1 MKTLTAILV
10 LATAAVPALAQ
21 EKKNPVFTDKEHGFS
36 IAIPNDKKLI
46 RHWEILEPKEGD
58 TWFVH
63 IKGDYANILDFYV
76 VGSPPDLTKDPR
88 QYVYSSEK
96 HAENREEQARE
107 EKTYKK
113 VTRKSLEK
121 VQKFTGDKINAH
133 HLVLE
138 IEDEND
144 NKFEKHHWCF
154 QASRNQWTYDIILY
168 VESGLLEKADD
179 KERVAAQIDELILKS
194 FRAFQVKK

>member
-1 MKTLTAILV
+1 MKTLPATLILAL
-10 LATAAVPALAQ
+10 LAAPVLAQ
-21 EKKNPVFTDKEHGFS
+21 EKKNPEFTDKAHGCS
-36 IAIPNDKKLI
+36 ILIPSDKKLI
-46 RHWEILEPKEGD
+46 RHWDFMEPKEGD
-58 TWFVH
+58 TWFIHV
-63 IKGDYANILDFYV
+63 KGDYANVLDLYV

-96 HAENREEQARE
+96 HAEQREEQARE

-121 VQKFTGDKINAH
+121 VQKFSKDKVNAH

-144 NKFEKHHWCF
+144 SKYEKHHYCF
-154 QASRNQWTYDIILY
+154 QSSKNQWTYDIIMY
-168 VESGLLEKADD
+168 VETGLLEKDDAD
-179 KERVAAQIDELILKS
+179 RVGTQVQWILEN
-194 FRAFQVKK
+194 FRTFQVKK